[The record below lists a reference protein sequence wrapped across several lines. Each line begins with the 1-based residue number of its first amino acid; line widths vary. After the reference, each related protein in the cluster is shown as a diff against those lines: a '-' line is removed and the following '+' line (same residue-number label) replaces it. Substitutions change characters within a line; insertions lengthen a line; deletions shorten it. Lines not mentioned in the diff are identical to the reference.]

1 MGGEHCSL
9 HGCVGMHVGV
19 YSYVTYGGRTDGDEK
34 LRSSKLLLTIAH
46 TN

>member
-19 YSYVTYGGRTDGDEK
+19 YSYMTYGGGGRTDGDEK
-34 LRSSKLLLTIAH
+34 FKTASNNSPH
-46 TN
+46 